1 MKKTIRA
8 WNDIRNKMI
17 ILTGEEIDNQ
27 IDVEGESERWID
39 TGRGN
44 FNCVKTWLTIREVK
58 IQLEDD
64 VAIIKHTLITKL
76 NDGKILTNEYSF
88 NYLSDLKELE
98 RIDSLYNDDEPQYW
112 YELDKFYK
120 DRGRLYKK

>member
-44 FNCVKTWLTIREVK
+44 FNCVKTWVTIREIK

-76 NDGKILTNEYSF
+76 NSGKILTNEYSF

-120 DRGRLYKK
+120 DRERLYKK

>member
-44 FNCVKTWLTIREVK
+44 FNCVKTWLTIREIK
-58 IQLEDD
+58 IKLEDD

-76 NDGKILTNEYSF
+76 NSGKILTNEYSF

-120 DRGRLYKK
+120 DRGSTL

>member
-44 FNCVKTWLTIREVK
+44 FNYVKTWMTIREIK

-76 NDGKILTNEYSF
+76 NSGKILTNEYSF

-120 DRGRLYKK
+120 DRGATL